1 MVGKPFRIEPMA
13 RRGNLN
19 FHERAAAYCWPLAL
33 VMGCCALIIGCCAVA
48 GAQSMPKNPLRSG
61 ETVTLTQPAAQLQTT
76 AQPRP
81 KSAAGESVLT
91 NRADDVWEQR
101 DSAAVQQV
109 QLVEGFA
116 LPEPQSVVPPNLGQ
130 PPPTSQPWQ
139 TQPYLM
145 EDCPAGNSYDP
156 LNPNGGQN
164 RTWIQPFFGH
174 TDPNDPGRH
183 VGLGQPLVGTSWLN
197 RPVYFGLFVG
207 GLLYDDL
214 IDGRVMTSNSAMTGV
229 VLGFDFDHYW
239 GIEGRFGYSRVH
251 LTNGLGVPLDDS
263 HNSWSDLSLMYYPWG
278 DSRWRPYFS
287 AGLGFA
293 TFRFHDDFGRD
304 VNDTLFS
311 LPLGVGMKY
320 YYTNNFTLRVG
331 WNDNLSFGDNT
342 LDTMNNF
349 SLFVGGEYRFG
360 GRSPSYFPWHG
371 NTTIW

>member
-1 MVGKPFRIEPMA
+1 MA
-13 RRGNLN
+13 GRGNLN
-19 FHERAAAYCWPLAL
+19 LHQRTAAICWPAALAI
-33 VMGCCALIIGCCAVA
+33 GCCALASAIFATPA
-48 GAQSMPKNPLRSG
+48 NAQTAPKNPLRG
-61 ETVTLTQPAAQLQTT
+61 RATVTLVQPDSHLEPTPATG
-76 AQPRP
+76 R
-81 KSAAGESVLT
+81 SVLR
-91 NRADDVWEQR
+91 NRPDDVWAQ
-101 DSAAVQQV
+101 DAPVAVQQV
-109 QLVEGFA
+109 QVVADLA
-116 LPEPQSVVPPNLGQ
+116 PPEPQSVVPRNLGQ
-130 PPPTSQPWQ
+130 PPPTPQPWQ
-139 TQPYLM
+139 TEPYLM
-145 EDCPAGNSYDP
+145 EEWPAGNGYDP
-156 LNPNGGQN
+156 LGGQN
-164 RTWIQPFFGH
+164 RTWIQPLFGH

-183 VGLGQPLVGTSWLN
+183 VGRGQPLVGTSWLN

-214 IDGRVMTSNSAMTGV
+214 IAGRVLTSNSAMTGA

-239 GIEGRFGYSRVH
+239 GVEGRFGYSRVH
-251 LTNGLGVPLDDS
+251 LTNGLGVPLEDS
-263 HNSWSDLSLMYYPWG
+263 HNSWSDVSLMYYPWG

-293 TFRFHDDFGRD
+293 TFRFYDDFDRQ

-311 LPLGVGMKY
+311 LPLGVGLKY

-342 LDTMNNF
+342 LDTMHNF